1 MVRML
6 WLCDR
11 LRMISWLLHRSLLR
25 LVRVLRLP
33 CRFRLISWLLHRSLF
48 RLVRMLRLRERFRLI
63 SWLLHRSLLRL
74 IHVLRL
80 RDRFRLISWLLHRR
94 RLRLVRMLRRC
105 HWFGLIDWLSVVPW
119 QWFSPCLWSS
129 GILRGHCYR
138 IGNAMAVQQRIVW
151 VKIARAC
158 RADSGE
164 QNVIG
169 IGRTRC
175 AGTRKEHIISGNRR
189 TAGAI
194 LNLIFRIIH
203 PLTGEQSGISF
214 TPHRVSEFFGQALAA
229 G

>member
-1 MVRML
+1 M
-6 WLCDR
+6 
-11 LRMISWLLHRSLLR
+11 
-25 LVRVLRLP
+25 
-33 CRFRLISWLLHRSLF
+33 ISWLLHRSLF
-48 RLVRMLRLRERFRLI
+48 RLVRVLWLQERFRRI
-63 SWLLHRSLLRL
+63 SWLPHRSLLRL

-94 RLRLVRMLRRC
+94 RLRRC

-119 QWFSPCLWSS
+119 QRFRPCLRSS

-164 QNVIG
+164 QNVID
-169 IGRTRC
+169 IGRTRG

-214 TPHRVSEFFGQALAA
+214 TPHRVSEFFGQALAT